1 MSVLYRSDAAR
12 TQVWARFFATQA
24 PDIDFRAWPDNTGD
38 LNDIEYLVSWQAGA
52 EFLASMPNLK
62 VLFASGAGID
72 HIDFSS
78 VPEHVTV
85 VRMVEPGI
93 VNGMVEYTTMS
104 VLALHRNLLDYADM
118 QSRAEWR
125 PIPVIPASARTVGVM
140 GLGVLGQAVLERL
153 GVFGFRRVGWNR
165 SPKTLDGVKCFV
177 GDDSL
182 PEFLRRCDVLICLLP
197 LTDATRGI
205 LGERLMS
212 RLPRGAALIN
222 TARGPHLDH
231 DALLSAL
238 DSGHLSRAII
248 DVTDPEPLPED
259 HPLWRHPRVL
269 ITPHIASMTQPDTAA
284 PVLLANLRRHMASE
298 PLQDV
303 VDRQRGY

>member
-12 TQVWARFFATQA
+12 TQVWARFFAAHA
-24 PDIDFRAWPDNTGD
+24 PDIDFRTWPDNTGD
-38 LNDIEYLVSWQAGA
+38 LNEVEYLVSWQAGA
-52 EFLASMPNLK
+52 DFLASMPNLK

-72 HIDFSS
+72 HIDLNA

-104 VLALHRNLLDYADM
+104 VLALHRNLFDYADM

-125 PIPVIPASARTVGVM
+125 PIPVMPASARTVGVM

-153 GVFGFRRVGWNR
+153 GVFGFRLVGWNR
-165 SPKTLDGVKCFV
+165 SRKSLPGVECFA
-177 GDDSL
+177 GDDAL
-182 PEFLRRCDVLICLLP
+182 PAFLAQCDVLVCLLP

-212 RLPRGAALIN
+212 LLPPGAALIN
-222 TARGPHLDH
+222 VARGPHLDH
-231 DALLSAL
+231 PALLAAL
-238 DSGHLSRAII
+238 DSGRLSRAIL
-248 DVTDPEPLPED
+248 DVADPEPLPLD
-259 HPLWRHPRVL
+259 HPFWRHPRVM
-269 ITPHIASMTQPDTAA
+269 ITPHIASMTQPYTAA
-284 PVLLANLRRHMASE
+284 PVLLANLRRHMAGE
-298 PLQDV
+298 GLRDV
-303 VDRQRGY
+303 VDRGRGY

>member
-12 TQVWARFFATQA
+12 ALAWSRFFATHA
-24 PDIDFRAWPDNTGD
+24 PEIEFRTWPDDIGD
-38 LNDIEYLVSWQAGA
+38 LNDVEYLVSWHADAG
-52 EFLASMPNLK
+52 FLASLPNLK

-72 HIDFSS
+72 HIDFNA

-93 VNGMVEYTTMS
+93 VNGMVEYVTMS
-104 VLALHRNLLDYADM
+104 VLALHRNLLDYIDS

-125 PIPVIPASARTVGVM
+125 PIPVAPASTRTVGVM

-153 GVFGFRRVGWNR
+153 GIFGFRRVGWNR
-165 SPKTLDGVKCFV
+165 SRKALDGVECFA
-177 GDDSL
+177 GDESL
-182 PEFLRRCDVLICLLP
+182 PRFLAQCDLLVCLLP
-197 LTDATRGI
+197 LTEATRGI
-205 LGERLMS
+205 LDERLMS
-212 RLPRGAALIN
+212 LLPRGAALIN
-222 TARGPHLDH
+222 VARGPHLDH

-238 DSGHLSRAII
+238 NSGHLSRAIL
-248 DVTDPEPLPED
+248 DVTDPEPLPPD
-259 HPLWRHPRVL
+259 HALWRHPRVL

-284 PVLLANLRRHMASE
+284 PVLLANLRRHIAGE
-298 PLQDV
+298 PLHDV